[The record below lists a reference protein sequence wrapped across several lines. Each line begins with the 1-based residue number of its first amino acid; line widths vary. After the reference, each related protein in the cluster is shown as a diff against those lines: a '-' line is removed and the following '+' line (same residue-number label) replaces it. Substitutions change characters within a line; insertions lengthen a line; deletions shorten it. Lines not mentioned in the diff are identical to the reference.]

1 MNSLIF
7 PSHFCIINLCHL
19 CILEPTLVSHSCLLR
34 FSLLRSETTAAWKRN
49 WFNLSRFL
57 WKTWTWG
64 RWRKKQSCFVVF
76 SSEFLLSFLLS
87 SRQRSRPRYHPP
99 SRRWIP
105 TEKIINI
112 WGDFLN
118 AVKSEFYRVRSVAE
132 VPFLDMLLDWNVALY
147 SSELSLLLEPFH
159 LKRICESLSLTNKKK
174 RQKHNHPDKQKEIEE
189 KNHLGFLCQRLWSLW
204 AAARWAFAH
213 AGHKKKTH

>member
-1 MNSLIF
+1 M
-7 PSHFCIINLCHL
+7 
-19 CILEPTLVSHSCLLR
+19 TLVSSICVTCVSSSPRWFHIHVCSVSPSSVQKPLLP
-34 FSLLRSETTAAWKRN
+34 EKEIGA
-49 WFNLSRFL
+49 NLSRFL

-87 SRQRSRPRYHPP
+87 SRQRSRPRYRPP

-159 LKRICESLSLTNKKK
+159 L
-174 RQKHNHPDKQKEIEE
+174 HE
-189 KNHLGFLCQRLWSLW
+189 KGFVSVYL
-204 AAARWAFAH
+204 
-213 AGHKKKTH
+213 